1 MIRNSLPIFALLL
14 LSVTGCATIPNAKQ
28 LSARPGGKAPI
39 IEGAHHDLT
48 PAQGEHAMKTVARYS
63 GDGEILQRQ
72 VAVEGQVA
80 GTPLVAG
87 NKVELVQNGRP
98 TYDLM
103 EQAILAAKTNISV
116 ESYTIEGDAIGTAIT
131 DLLIEKHRQGVAVEI
146 IYDSYGSVDTPAAFW
161 DRIKAEG
168 IPVVEYNPLN
178 AAKAKAGYDPNDRD
192 HRKCMIIDG
201 ELAIM
206 GGINISE
213 IYLYGGTGPGST
225 DRYWVPWRDTDIRV
239 EGPVVAKYQQFFLDV
254 WAAQKGG
261 PLPNVQFFPRLQTA
275 GPSYVR
281 AVPGTPQ
288 AGDPQIYVAL
298 LSAIRHAEKNVWL
311 TTAYFDPTPEA
322 RQVLAD
328 AARRGVDVELS
339 VEGQTDS
346 QATLAAGRSHY
357 SELLEAGVKISER
370 WDVFLHGK
378 TSTIDGVWS
387 IVGSSNLDTR
397 SVIWNNELSSIVLS
411 HEFAAQMEAAF
422 TKDFEAGTQI
432 DLKDWKKRSLVERAK
447 EWGART
453 LEVML

>member
-1 MIRNSLPIFALLL
+1 
-14 LSVTGCATIPNAKQ
+14 
-28 LSARPGGKAPI
+28 
-39 IEGAHHDLT
+39 
-48 PAQGEHAMKTVARYS
+48 
-63 GDGEILQRQ
+63 
-72 VAVEGQVA
+72 
-80 GTPLVAG
+80 
-87 NKVELVQNGRP
+87 
-98 TYDLM
+98 
-103 EQAILAAKTNISV
+103 
-116 ESYTIEGDAIGTAIT
+116 
-131 DLLIEKHRQGVAVEI
+131 
-146 IYDSYGSVDTPAAFW
+146 
-161 DRIKAEG
+161 
-168 IPVVEYNPLN
+168 
-178 AAKAKAGYDPNDRD
+178 
-192 HRKCMIIDG
+192 
-201 ELAIM
+201 
-206 GGINISE
+206 
-213 IYLYGGTGPGST
+213 
-225 DRYWVPWRDTDIRV
+225 VPWRDTDIRV

-261 PLPNVQFFPRLQTA
+261 PLPNVQFFPQLQPA

-357 SELLEAGVKISER
+357 AELLEAGVKISER

-378 TSTIDGVWS
+378 TATIDGVWS

-397 SVIWNNELSSIVLS
+397 SVIWNNELSSIVLGR
-411 HEFAAQMEAAF
+411 EFAAQMEAAF

-432 DLKDWKKRSLVERAK
+432 DLKDWEDRSLVERAK